1 MPPHQRNTVYSTDD
15 DEMERI
21 REQARQMQRG
31 QKTVSLPIDQQ
42 VAHLHRE
49 KKGRGGKAVT
59 VIRNLQL
66 SQADCKAL
74 CKKIKQ
80 KCGCGGSVKENQ
92 IEIQGDR
99 RPQVAE
105 ILQSLGYQ
113 TKNVGG

>member
-1 MPPHQRNTVYSTDD
+1 MPRQRHTVYSTDD
-15 DEMERI
+15 NEMERI
-21 REQARQMQRG
+21 REQARQMRKG

-66 SQADCKAL
+66 SQTDSKAL
-74 CKKIKQ
+74 CKKLKQ
-80 KCGCGGSVKENQ
+80 QCGCGGSVKEGQ

-105 ILQSLGYQ
+105 ILQKLGYK